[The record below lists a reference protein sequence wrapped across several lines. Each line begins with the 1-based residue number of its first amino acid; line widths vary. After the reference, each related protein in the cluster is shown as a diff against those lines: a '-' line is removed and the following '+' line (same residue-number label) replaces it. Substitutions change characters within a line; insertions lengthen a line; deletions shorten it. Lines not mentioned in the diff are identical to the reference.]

1 MARSQT
7 TIYRAG
13 AIRDAGGPLL
23 PPLPLGEGGGK
34 GSSSASL
41 KAKIAASRR
50 EPIDL
55 RPGAVAVRVG
65 RILAA
70 GTPDAVLKEV
80 RDQGP
85 FTTIDLPDRLLLPA
99 LVNAHAH
106 LDLTDLGSVPYG
118 GDFIKWVEF
127 VMKRRPRDTQAIRTA
142 VHQGLKLSREQGVG
156 FIGDIAGSDDAFVA
170 RLDDAESSH
179 HRIAG
184 HSYLECFGIGA
195 GEADAVRAARERYR
209 RLHTQHSQR
218 EYATGVAL
226 SLQPHAPYSA
236 GLKVY
241 TFATREVGWPS
252 THLAE
257 TREELEFVRHSTGP
271 FRDLLVRIGKWDES
285 AAPSARSPVALLA
298 SILKRARWMLAHC
311 NYVDDADIAILADT
325 DATVAYCPLASDYFG
340 HRNHRYRDM
349 LAAGV
354 NVCLGTDSILCQ
366 PADEPQPMSILAQMR
381 HLYRRDR
388 TPPQTLL
395 EMATWR
401 GTGEGAAARREFA
414 PALEPGSMLGL
425 IAVRFD
431 SADATDA
438 LTQVLANRHPVE
450 RIA

>member
-13 AIRDAGGPLL
+13 AIRDAGGPVC
-23 PPLPLGEGGGK
+23 PPLPLPGVGEGRGEGA
-34 GSSSASL
+34 GFSGNATT
-41 KAKIAASRR
+41 RR
-50 EPIDL
+50 APIDL
-55 RPGAVAVRVG
+55 RPGAVAVSDN
-65 RILAA
+65 RIVAV
-70 GTPDAVLKEV
+70 GTPDAVYKEV

-99 LVNAHAH
+99 LVNAHTH
-106 LDLTDLGSVPYG
+106 LDLTDIDPVPVEE
-118 GDFIKWVEF
+118 DFIRWVDL
-127 VMKRRPRDTQAIRTA
+127 VMKRRPRDTQAIRAA
-142 VHQGLKLSREQGVG
+142 VHHGLKLSREQGVG
-156 FIGDIAGSDDAFVA
+156 YIGDIAGTDEAFVA
-170 RLDDAESSH
+170 RLDDATANTPA
-179 HRIAG
+179 IPG
-184 HSYLECFGIGA
+184 PSYLECFGIGA
-195 GEADAVRAARERYR
+195 GQADAVRAARERYR
-209 RLHTQHSQR
+209 QLHTQHSQR

-236 GLKVY
+236 GLKLY
-241 TFATREVGWPS
+241 TFVTRELGHVS

-257 TREELEFVRHSTGP
+257 TRDELEFVRTGKGP
-271 FRDLLVRIGKWDES
+271 FRDLLIRLGKWDES

-298 SILKRARWMLAHC
+298 PILRRARWTLAHC
-311 NYVDDADIAILADT
+311 NYVDDADIAILAD
-325 DATVAYCPLASDYFG
+325 ANAAVAYCPIASDYFG

-388 TPPQTLL
+388 TSPQTLL

-401 GTGEGAAARREFA
+401 GTGEGALARREFA
-414 PALEPGSMLGL
+414 PALEVGSMLGL

-431 SADATDA
+431 PADTTDA
-438 LTQVLANRHPVE
+438 LTQVLANRQLVE